1 MLIISSNHYYQLY
14 RTAYFTLIWDRM
26 AQPVLTGGKQTILIA
41 DREFPIR
48 VGLLTILSGE
58 PGLLVPAPAST
69 IKELTALASQHRGA
83 LILMDTTFSDGDG
96 IEACRALLSRHT
108 GLRVL
113 FFTNSATPRTAM
125 QAIDAGATG
134 FFTKSVAQG
143 ELLAGIRRMLAG
155 QSAFDPALMS
165 ATIKWIRE
173 QHHSTGM
180 TLPQLSPRH
189 QEILPLLSEGLT
201 NKEISTRLSLSEK
214 TIKNYLADLFDRL
227 HMSRRA
233 QVAAWFISQNL
244 RQPPSQNTSGIVQHA
259 WSKPRIHAQGKEE
272 PLHAHHSPY

>member
-1 MLIISSNHYYQLY
+1 M
-14 RTAYFTLIWDRM
+14 T
-26 AQPVLTGGKQTILIA
+26 QPVLTGGKQTILIA

-69 IKELTALASQHRGA
+69 IKELTALASQHRSA

-134 FFTKSVAQG
+134 FFTKSIAQG
-143 ELLAGIRRMLAG
+143 ELLAGIRQMLAG

-227 HMSRRA
+227 QMSRRA
-233 QVAAWFISQNL
+233 QVAAWFISQNI
-244 RQPPSQNTSGIVQHA
+244 RQPPSQNTSGIVQRV